1 MIVRKLRLRK
11 GWSQDQLAEL
21 ADVSVRTIQRIER
34 GHAPSLE
41 TARALAAVF
50 EVDVTTFTK
59 EHREMTRNEYERS
72 GTSDEPDPDSEHLE
86 PEEAEAIEYAK
97 GIKDFFSGVASFVI
111 LAVVFFMIFGFDEP
125 VLYVIFG
132 GIGVWVA
139 VHGLVAF
146 EIIRLPFHN
155 LEKRIAEKKL
165 GRKL

>member
-1 MIVRKLRLRK
+1 MIVRKLRLRN

-41 TARALAAVF
+41 TANALAAVF
-50 EVDVTTFTK
+50 EVNVTTFIK
-59 EHREMTRNEYERS
+59 ERNDMTRTEHQTADTN
-72 GTSDEPDPDSEHLE
+72 DEQDPTNEHLE

-97 GIKDFFSGVASFVI
+97 GIKDFFTGVLSFVI

-132 GIGVWVA
+132 GIAVWVA
-139 VHGLVAF
+139 VQGLVAF
-146 EIIRLPFHN
+146 EIIRMPFQN
-155 LEKRIAEKKL
+155 MERRIAEKKL

>member
-21 ADVSVRTIQRIER
+21 ADVSVRTIQRVER
-34 GHAPSLE
+34 GHTASLE

-50 EVDVTTFTK
+50 EVNVTTFTK
-59 EHREMTRNEYERS
+59 EREEMTRTENELPEPN
-72 GTSDEPDPDSEHLE
+72 DEQLE

-97 GIKDFFSGVASFVI
+97 GIKDFFTGVLSFVI
-111 LAVVFFMIFGFDEP
+111 LAVVFFMIFGFEEP

-132 GIGVWVA
+132 GIALWVA
-139 VHGLVAF
+139 VQGLVAF
-146 EIIRLPFHN
+146 EIIRMPFQN
-155 LEKRIAEKKL
+155 MERRIAEKKL